1 VAVTPV
7 SLYPLAASKVIAG
20 GTPVTAMN
28 GPVGGGLISN
38 PLSAADQGIAVAEQ
52 IFVDVTGPA
61 ALGETA
67 TTFELQPG
75 DTYPIPAGLTSDVS
89 VNAATSGHRFSGV
102 IFQPPTQFPPTPQ
115 SGTFPPSAPTTL
127 TQTIPSYIYQQ
138 FADDADLQAFA
149 QSFNLL
155 AQIYVSWFATVPLAV
170 YTSPAITGALLDWV
184 ARGIYGFVR
193 PSLASGR
200 NRNLGSYNTTSYNT
214 IAYNRRKV
222 IGPSNVTVTSD
233 DVFKRIITWNFYKGD
248 GNVFNVRWLKR
259 RIMRFLLGTNGT
271 APNIDQTYL
280 VSVGTGPGIISI
292 RMTAGTRTIL
302 TGPYNTRSYNTGAYN
317 SVVSRFNPSP
327 THLPFEDVL
336 QEAIQS
342 GVLQFPFQLAV
353 TIQI

>member
-1 VAVTPV
+1 MASPVA
-7 SLYPLAASKVIAG
+7 LYPLAAGKVVTG
-20 GTPVTAMN
+20 GTAVTAMN
-28 GPVGGGLISN
+28 GPVVGGLISN
-38 PLSAADQGIAVAEQ
+38 PLAAADQGLVTAEPLY
-52 IFVDVTGPA
+52 VDVTAPA

-67 TTFELQPG
+67 TTFELLPG
-75 DTYPIPAGLTSDVS
+75 HTFTVPNDQTTDVS

-102 IFQPPTQFPPTPQ
+102 ILQPPTQFPPAPQ
-115 SGTFPPSAPTTL
+115 SGSFPPSAPTTL
-127 TQTIPSYIYQQ
+127 TETIPSYVYQQ
-138 FADDADLQAFA
+138 FADDADIQAFS

-155 AQIYVSWFATVPLAV
+155 AQIFVSWFATVPLAA
-170 YTSPAITGALLDWV
+170 YTNPAITGALLDLV
-184 ARGIYGFVR
+184 AQGVYGFAR

-200 NRNLGSYNTTSYNT
+200 NRNVGPYNTTAYNT

-248 GNVFNVRWLKR
+248 GNTFNVRWLKR
-259 RIMRFLLGTNGT
+259 RIMRFLLGVNGT

-280 VSVGTGPGIISI
+280 VSVSTGPGIISI
-292 RMTAGTRTIL
+292 RITAGTRAIL
-302 TGPYNTRSYNTGAYN
+302 SGAYNTRAYNTAAYN
-317 SVVSRFNPSP
+317 LAVSRFTPSP